1 MEEPLIRAS
10 MSSLTGCVRIACLL
24 VSITGSWYFV
34 HYFIFNLVFIL
45 SFLQEIVSIAELMEV
60 FKGK

>member
-1 MEEPLIRAS
+1 M
-10 MSSLTGCVRIACLL
+10 L